1 MMVAGKSSC
10 SVQCTTNVPLDS
22 KDFFPES
29 SCERFSQKNC
39 CQFNFSF
46 HLHNIS
52 YILYI
57 TYIIYINFICITYII
72 YIIDINFNQL
82 HLHHIHY
89 LHRHQHNLQV
99 LTVYISPTKF
109 LRCHLHRFFYTGVLT
124 QELFH
129 RSQLPGDLLVSEP
142 LQDEAPNI

>member
-1 MMVAGKSSC
+1 
-10 SVQCTTNVPLDS
+10 
-22 KDFFPES
+22 
-29 SCERFSQKNC
+29 
-39 CQFNFSF
+39 
-46 HLHNIS
+46 
-52 YILYI
+52 
-57 TYIIYINFICITYII
+57 
-72 YIIDINFNQL
+72 
-82 HLHHIHY
+82 
-89 LHRHQHNLQV
+89 V